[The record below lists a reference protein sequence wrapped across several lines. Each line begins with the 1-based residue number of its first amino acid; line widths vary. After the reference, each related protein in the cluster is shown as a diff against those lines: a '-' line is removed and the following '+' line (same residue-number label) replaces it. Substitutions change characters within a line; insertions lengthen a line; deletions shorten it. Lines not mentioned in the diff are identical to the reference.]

1 MWGKSTCRISE
12 YVGEWAG
19 RWGEAGEDLS
29 ILDISPAYL
38 NCTLPE
44 SYKQQGLWMICA
56 VPDGKDFM
64 CFVPRSNTMLT
75 RASHSDKVG
84 DCWRFF
90 VSGAV
95 NNHRD
100 LFLCVGEALSFP
112 CDFLVHAGRADV
124 RAHGFIFRA
133 GI

>member
-1 MWGKSTCRISE
+1 MSANEDEDPQGVSFAWEFFLYQPQNEPPFAPPFPCAWCWRFPLKTLALMWGKSERRVGA

-38 NCTLPE
+38 NFTLPG

-64 CFVPRSNTMLT
+64 CVVPRSNTMLT

-84 DCWRFF
+84 HC
-90 VSGAV
+90 
-95 NNHRD
+95 
-100 LFLCVGEALSFP
+100 
-112 CDFLVHAGRADV
+112 
-124 RAHGFIFRA
+124 
-133 GI
+133 